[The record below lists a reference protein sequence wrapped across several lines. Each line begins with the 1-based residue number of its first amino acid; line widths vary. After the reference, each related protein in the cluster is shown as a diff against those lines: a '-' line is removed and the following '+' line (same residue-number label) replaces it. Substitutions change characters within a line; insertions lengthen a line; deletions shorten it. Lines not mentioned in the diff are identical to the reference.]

1 MLPRLQMAI
10 IRFALGVAFSALPIP
25 AVAESIVHLSVGGA
39 EAIGLEFA
47 GGSLSTDGPQN
58 TEAYFVNLL
67 EWYSDITTPIA
78 TFELQ
83 DVMAS
88 GPALVGGT
96 LMMQHFTG
104 GTFSLYH
111 PDSTLLL
118 SGELSGSA
126 LSGTLGATD
135 AMFTTSA
142 ISTITGGTLDS
153 GLDADSLVL
162 QMHLANI
169 SDGIRVSGGAL
180 EGFMALASV
189 DLEADLIP
197 EPATIAL
204 LLLGGAALA
213 FAARRRWRA

>member
-1 MLPRLQMAI
+1 
-10 IRFALGVAFSALPIP
+10 
-25 AVAESIVHLSVGGA
+25 
-39 EAIGLEFA
+39 
-47 GGSLSTDGPQN
+47 
-58 TEAYFVNLL
+58 
-67 EWYSDITTPIA
+67 
-78 TFELQ
+78 
-83 DVMAS
+83 
-88 GPALVGGT
+88 
-96 LMMQHFTG
+96 MMQHFTG